1 MKPSKFKLFYL
12 APLMLIALALVGCTK
27 TREEP
32 APPTPLSGSAA
43 VGTTSPVVV
52 ATPTQS
58 LVPPTL
64 VSGSNPT
71 TVAIEATATTAGGA
85 NAAAPVATATALPPA
100 TSATPTPIG
109 PPLTSVPSPINPP
122 SGSAGIHVVQP
133 GENLFRIALRYG
145 LDTNTLARYNGIA
158 DPNTIY
164 VGQKIRI
171 PGYGSVTPPGSGTG
185 GQVYVVQSGDTL
197 ASIARKFG
205 TTTNALMSAN
215 NLADPNLI
223 YVGQKLNVP

>member
-109 PPLTSVPSPINPP
+109 PPPTSAPSPINPP

-164 VGQKIRI
+164 VGQKIKI
-171 PGYGSVTPPGSGTG
+171 PGYGSVTPPGSG
-185 GQVYVVQSGDTL
+185 GQVYIVQPGDTL